1 MVQGGLSLHQI
12 TTKSTAVRNL
22 FIEENQNFTR
32 NKNNWEFMMNDD
44 RDDDVDE
51 TNQEEHP
58 LLVSLPGQFLETT
71 LTDKLSAGLHQIVI
85 ANL

>member
-44 RDDDVDE
+44 RDDDVDA

-58 LLVSLPGQFLETT
+58 LLVMMRMIMVTVMVMVMVMKLTKKNT
-71 LTDKLSAGLHQIVI
+71 LCW
-85 ANL
+85 